1 MSLNRRRF
9 ALEWWNNLNLESQ
22 FYNLIEFNDFI
33 EGDRTRHPS
42 TLTGGEIEIIYC
54 KVKKLDFSL

>member
-1 MSLNRRRF
+1 M
-9 ALEWWNNLNLESQ
+9 EWWNNLNLESQ